1 MQSKKQEAFEEQLK
15 FSESSSRSH
24 KGRERMLNLKHGAY
38 AENHFRALDEEEISF
53 LDSIVDDNN
62 DEERE
67 RKKAIQDELRA
78 FKQCALAVSLRFL
91 LLELNQRRHVEP

>member
-1 MQSKKQEAFEEQLK
+1 MAD
-15 FSESSSRSH
+15 SSTRR
-24 KGRERMLNLKHGAY
+24 GPR
-38 AENHFRALDEEEISF
+38 AENQFRALDEEEISF

-78 FKQCALAVSLRFL
+78 FKECDL
-91 LLELNQRRHVEP
+91 LTRPVCFIETGTDPTRRAEP